1 MIKRVSKATS
11 LLLAAAAVISLVP
24 ATSANAATLLETKDG
39 TIEQAIAFDGG
50 YIFNGYKADTD
61 ETGVY
66 YNNGTSD
73 KLLED
78 IDSTDMSKYGTKY
91 AKIEDSSDEY
101 LVDLS
106 TGKVLEDETTED
118 RIDTTKSKLKST
130 LSKTDRYGKV
140 NSTND
145 ITLDQI
151 SKGSFGEVW
160 YSYVTTGASSTHS
173 GYVNEAGKYIDTDV
187 TANIYVSNGT
197 RMVKVEEFG
206 KTNKDFNITV
216 DLVDAKTI
224 AQDSEYIYRIVDVNV
239 TNATTTSSA
248 TYLQKI
254 SKAQGTE
261 EDDAYLPNT
270 VASYEITSAFD
281 SDDADDAA
289 TTLGDITN
297 ADFRVINGVIYVTK
311 KNSDST
317 SVSVTTLKLK
327 KDKVTLKDAS
337 TKLDAYLVEQ
347 DVNEDQD
354 IMGENAVSIDVDGN
368 TWALNK
374 GKILKF
380 DGTEFKAVYDCD
392 RAMDTLEVYDADSL
406 IAWEEGEDVYAVV
419 DKDDT
424 TIPETPVENKGWV
437 QTAAGWT
444 FYNASG
450 SQIKGQW
457 VNDGGV
463 WYMIKADGIMATGW
477 YNDNGTWYYLSG
489 SGAMKTGWLND
500 NGTWYYL
507 AGSGAMKTGWLNDN
521 GTWYYLS
528 GSGAMKTGWLNDN
541 GTWYYLNGSGAML
554 ANTVVDGY
562 RLGASGAWAK

>member
-1 MIKRVSKATS
+1 MIKRISKATS
-11 LLLAAAAVISLVP
+11 LLLAAAAVMTLVP
-24 ATSANAATLLETKDG
+24 ATSASAAQILETKDG
-39 TIEQAIAFDGG
+39 TIESAIAFDGG
-50 YIFNGYKADTD
+50 YIYNGYKSDTD

-66 YNNGTSD
+66 YNAGDKD

-78 IDSTDMSKYGTKY
+78 LDGDTLTKYGKNY
-91 AKIEDSSDEY
+91 ASVTDGTDEY

-118 RIDTTKSKLKST
+118 RADSLKSKLKST

-140 NSTND
+140 EATSD

-151 SKGSFGEVW
+151 SEGTFGDVW
-160 YSYVTTGASSTHS
+160 YSYVTTGTSATHS

-187 TANIYVSNGT
+187 TANISVFNGT

-206 KTNKDFNITV
+206 KVNKDFNITV

-224 AQDSEYIYRIVDVNV
+224 AQDKDYIYRIVDVNV
-239 TNATTTSSA
+239 TNATTTGAA

-261 EDDAYLPNT
+261 EDDAYLPST

-281 SDDADDAA
+281 SGDADDAA
-289 TTLGDITN
+289 TTLADITN
-297 ADFRVINGVIYVTK
+297 ADIRVINGVVYVTK
-311 KNSDST
+311 KNSDNT
-317 SVSVTTLKLK
+317 SVTVTTLKLK
-327 KDKVTLKDAS
+327 KDKVAVNDGTN
-337 TKLDAYLVEQ
+337 KLDVYLVEQ

-374 GKILKF
+374 GEIFKF
-380 DGTEFKAVYDCD
+380 DGTEFKVVYDCD
-392 RAMDTLEVYDADSL
+392 RAMDTLEVYNADSL
-406 IAWEEGEDVYAVV
+406 IAWEAGEDAYAIV
-419 DKDDT
+419 DKEAT
-424 TIPETPVENKGWV
+424 ETPVETPVKKGWV
-437 QTAAGWT
+437 NTASGWT
-444 FYNASG
+444 YFTADG
-450 SQIKGQW
+450 SQTKGQW

-477 YNDNGTWYYLSG
+477 YNDNGTWYHLAG

-507 AGSGAMKTGWLNDN
+507 AGSGAMKTGWVNDN
-521 GTWYYLS
+521 GTWYYL
-528 GSGAMKTGWLNDN
+528 A
-541 GTWYYLNGSGAML
+541 GSGAML
-554 ANTVVDGY
+554 SNTVVDGY
-562 RLGASGAWAK
+562 KLGASGAWVK